1 MDHAPT
7 LNSAP
12 LRLPADWR
20 DFFALTKPRVMTL
33 VIFTGL
39 CGLLAAPGSIH
50 PVLAFTAILCIA
62 VGAGG
67 AAALNQW
74 WEADIDAGM
83 KRTAKRPL
91 PSGRME
97 RESARD
103 FGFALAGGSVVVMGL
118 AIGWLAAAI
127 LAISIFYYAWVY
139 TVWLKPRTP
148 QNIVIGGGAGAFP
161 PLIGWVAVTG
171 HVTWMPVV
179 LFLIIFFWTPP
190 HFWALAL
197 FVQTDYAKVGIPM
210 LPVVAGEKATRRQ
223 ILLYTLLL
231 VPLSLLPFILG
242 GAGLVY
248 GIAAG
253 VLGLGFLALALRV
266 GLRHSAEGDRM
277 KPERQLFAF
286 SIIYLFALFAA
297 LVVDRFAGLEGWL

>member
-1 MDHAPT
+1 
-7 LNSAP
+7 
-12 LRLPADWR
+12 
-20 DFFALTKPRVMTL
+20 
-33 VIFTGL
+33 
-39 CGLLAAPGSIH
+39 
-50 PVLAFTAILCIA
+50 
-62 VGAGG
+62 
-67 AAALNQW
+67 
-74 WEADIDAGM
+74 
-83 KRTAKRPL
+83 
-91 PSGRME
+91 
-97 RESARD
+97 
-103 FGFALAGGSVVVMGL
+103 
-118 AIGWLAAAI
+118 
-127 LAISIFYYAWVY
+127 
-139 TVWLKPRTP
+139 
-148 QNIVIGGGAGAFP
+148 
-161 PLIGWVAVTG
+161 
-171 HVTWMPVV
+171 MPVV